1 MSKVNPF
8 LLLGL
13 NEELVRTVSSEEILA
28 LAQSQYRAL
37 SRIFHPDMGGDAAM
51 FAFITEAY
59 ESIQDDE
66 ARKEYLDEYIISRA
80 DKLTHARQ
88 KIVELEEKQLQD
100 SYQASLAYHDFFKKF
115 GRGYQSADPL
125 PLNSRDVTLVFQD
138 NVSNPD
144 MYSPDQTDD
153 VMMDA
158 VATQGYSILRRVNG
172 VVSIAKLSYTDY
184 TLDIHSTSTTVLTH
198 LGKNTEGRPVWG
210 KFDLALSS
218 IAAEL
223 EAEKLEL
230 IKKEELSEKE
240 NNELDHQI
248 ELNQAKLDLYQ
259 VAQES
264 VLYFFEEQKPKKTD
278 YFLLGSHVVAD
289 MSKVKELQVTEP
301 NAKHTDFNQMV
312 LEAPANSKGATIA
325 GKEFSHSDFVP
336 MLKNLKNNFDA
347 DNLLVAASLNE
358 NDALRYIVLGQIH
371 PHLTQ
376 QAQENEG
383 GGK

>member
-1 MSKVNPF
+1 MSGVNPF
-8 LLLGL
+8 LVLGL
-13 NEELVRTVSSEEILA
+13 SESILRSVSEKDILA

-37 SRIFHPDMGGDAAM
+37 SRIFHPDMGGDAAI

-66 ARKEYLDEYIISRA
+66 ERKEYIDDYLISRA

-88 KIVELEEKQLQD
+88 ELVELGKKNLEE
-100 SYQASLAYHDFFKKF
+100 SNQASLAYENFFKKF

-144 MYSPDQTDD
+144 MYIADKTND
-153 VMMDA
+153 VMGDA

-172 VVSIAKLSYTDY
+172 LVSIAKLSYIDY
-184 TLDIHSTSTTVLTH
+184 TLDIHSPSATALTY

-210 KFDLALSS
+210 KFDQVLSS
-218 IAAEL
+218 ITAEL
-223 EAEKLEL
+223 EAEKLDL
-230 IKKEELSEKE
+230 IKNEELSEKE

-248 ELNQAKLDLYQ
+248 ELLQAKLDLHQ
-259 VAQES
+259 VYQES

-278 YFLLGSHVVAD
+278 YLLLGSHVVAD
-289 MSKVKELQVTEP
+289 MSKVKLLQVTEP

-336 MLKNLKNNFDA
+336 MLKNLKNNFDV

-358 NDALRYIVLGQIH
+358 NDTLRYIVLGQIH

>member
-1 MSKVNPF
+1 MSGVNPF
-8 LLLGL
+8 LVLGL
-13 NEELVRTVSSEEILA
+13 SESILRSVSEKDILA

-37 SRIFHPDMGGDAAM
+37 SRIFHPDMGGDAAI

-66 ARKEYLDEYIISRA
+66 ERKEYIDDYLISRA

-88 KIVELEEKQLQD
+88 ELVELGKKNLEE
-100 SYQASLAYHDFFKKF
+100 SNQASLAYENFFKKF
-115 GRGYQSADPL
+115 GRGYQSNEPL

-138 NVSNPD
+138 TVSNPE
-144 MYSPDQTDD
+144 MYNPNEVDD
-153 VMMDA
+153 VVMDA
-158 VATQGYSILRRVNG
+158 VAIQGYSILRRVNG
-172 VVSIAKLSYTDY
+172 LVSIAKLSYTGY
-184 TLDIHSTSTTVLTH
+184 TIDTHSPSKTALTY
-198 LGKNTEGRPVWG
+198 LGKNTKGRPAWE
-210 KFDLALSS
+210 KFDKSLSS
-218 IAAEL
+218 IAKEL
-223 EAEKLEL
+223 EDKASAHYKTDNFAEE
-230 IKKEELSEKE
+230 KKIHDFADALAIEEKYV
-240 NNELDHQI
+240 Q
-248 ELNQAKLDLYQ
+248 
-259 VAQES
+259 
-264 VLYFFEEQKPKKTD
+264 YFFEEQKPKKTD

-289 MSKVKELQVTEP
+289 MSKVNQLQVTEP

-312 LEAPANSKGATIA
+312 LEAPASPKGATIA

-336 MLKNLKNNFDA
+336 MLKSLKNNFDV

-358 NDALRYIVLGQIH
+358 NDTLRYIVLGQIH

>member
-1 MSKVNPF
+1 MSKENPF

-13 NEELVRTVSSEEILA
+13 NEVVLRSVSEKDILA
-28 LAQSQYRAL
+28 LVQSQYRAL
-37 SRIFHPDMGGDAAM
+37 SRIFHPDMGGDAAI

-66 ARKEYLDEYIISRA
+66 ARKEYLDEYLIGQA

-100 SYQASLAYHDFFKKF
+100 SHQASLAYENFFKKF
-115 GRGYQSADPL
+115 GHGYQSADPL

-138 NVSNPD
+138 TVSNPV
-144 MYSPDQTDD
+144 MYNPGETDD
-153 VMMDA
+153 KMLDA
-158 VATQGYSILRRVNG
+158 LAIQGYSILRRVNG
-172 VVSIAKLSYTDY
+172 LVSIAKLNYTGY
-184 TLDIHSTSTTVLTH
+184 TLDTHYLSKTALTY
-198 LGKNTEGRPVWG
+198 LGKNTKGRPAWE
-210 KFDLALSS
+210 KFDKSLSS
-218 IAAEL
+218 IAKEL
-223 EAEKLEL
+223 EVEASAHYKKDSFAEE
-230 IKKEELSEKE
+230 KKIHDFADALT
-240 NNELDHQI
+240 NED
-248 ELNQAKLDLYQ
+248 KY
-259 VAQES
+259 
-264 VLYFFEEQKPKKTD
+264 VLYSFEEQKPKKTD

-289 MSKVKELQVTEP
+289 MSKVNQLQVTEP
-301 NAKHTDFNQMV
+301 NAKHTDFDQMV
-312 LEAPANSKGATIA
+312 LEAPASPKGATIA

-336 MLKNLKNNFDA
+336 MLKNLKNNFDV

-358 NDALRYIVLGQIH
+358 NDTLRYIVLGQIH